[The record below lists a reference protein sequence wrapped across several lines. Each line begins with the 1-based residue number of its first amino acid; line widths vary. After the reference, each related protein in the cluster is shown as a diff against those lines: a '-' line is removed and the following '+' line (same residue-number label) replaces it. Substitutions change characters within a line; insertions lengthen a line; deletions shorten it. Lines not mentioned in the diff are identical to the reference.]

1 MFLFTFFNVGNV
13 LEPPCWKKVKDLKEK
28 RKSIDILLGRGLAT
42 FPVSFPNCDD
52 NGYYT
57 LRQCSVFKG
66 CHCVDKY
73 GQRTSKKSLSQWE
86 CELLQIKTTS
96 KIEDTTQLQTAT
108 SQPTFDAGIDKYWVI
123 KKN

>member
-96 KIEDTTQLQTAT
+96 KIEDTTQLQQHH
-108 SQPTFDAGIDKYWVI
+108 SQRLMQVLMKYWES
-123 KKN
+123 